1 MRTVFQLVKTYG
13 DVARPIAKPVEG
25 SVVVAVDGDGVEAEV
40 DVETGAVTLDAAPD
54 EGAVV
59 TAGFLFDTPVRFDA
73 DRIENF
79 RVTRNQ
85 TLYIRDRQDRVF
97 EVNTSGACTDL
108 DSTFGIAL
116 HPGTG
121 SISRLC
127 TGDWTNVLVRGQTR
141 GTGPCRAQVTR
152 MLTDEQVALLPERDR
167 P

>member
-1 MRTVFQLVKTYG
+1 MRAFASITCLAAASLLAACAPAYDGQTVV
-13 DVARPIAKPVEG
+13 
-25 SVVVAVDGDGVEAEV
+25 
-40 DVETGAVTLDAAPD
+40 DAATRP
-54 EGAVV
+54 E
-59 TAGFLFDTPVRFDA
+59 RQCFDA

-79 RVTRNQ
+79 RVSRNQ
-85 TLYIRDRQDRVF
+85 TIYVRDRQDRVF

-116 HPGTG
+116 APGTG